1 MNYINV
7 NLKVLL
13 MDTDYYARHAINSY
27 LAWDRRTR
35 VTQLCDDER
44 IMWEYLNQTPLAELP
59 DVIVIDADHLGG
71 ADALTQ
77 QIERLR
83 AKIKNVIVLCMAQTI
98 DARLIDASAQAG
110 ARGHLLKSDVRSQ
123 IAWAIV
129 KGYVEKI
136 DFIVT
141 SSIAHSIEHYSYSYA
156 HVRARKV
163 VMLPRRREYSQLTPR
178 IRQAVELCVV
188 NGMPAHLAADEMGIS
203 LHTIRSYIKE
213 AYRILESEDSTD
225 YPVDMSP
232 QERAFMR
239 LTKFEDEDA

>member
-1 MNYINV
+1 
-7 NLKVLL
+7 

-35 VTQLCDDER
+35 VTQMCDDDR
-44 IMWEYLNQTPLAELP
+44 AMWEYLQHTPLAELP
-59 DVIVIDADHLGG
+59 DVIVIDADHIGG
-71 ADALTQ
+71 ADVLHH

-83 AKIKNVIVLCMAQTI
+83 DKIKAVMVICLAQTI
-98 DARLIDASAQAG
+98 DVRLIDASAYAG

-129 KGYVEKI
+129 KAHVEKI

-141 SSIAHSIEHYSYSYA
+141 SSIAAATEDYGASA
-156 HVRARKV
+156 AFTHVRARRMV
-163 VMLPRRREYSQLTPR
+163 RLPRRREYPQLTPR

-188 NGMPAHLAADEMGIS
+188 SGMPAHLAADEMGIS

-213 AYRILESEDSTD
+213 AYRILESEDDND
-225 YPVDMSP
+225 YPTDMSP

-239 LTKFEDEDA
+239 LTRFEDEST

>member
-1 MNYINV
+1 MNYVNV

-13 MDTDYYARHAINSY
+13 MDTDYYARHAVNSY

-35 VTQLCDDER
+35 VTQMCEDER
-44 IMWEYLNQTPLAELP
+44 AMWAYLAHTPLAELP
-59 DVIVIDADHLGG
+59 DVILIDADHLGG
-71 ADALTQ
+71 ADILRH

-83 AKIKNVIVLCMAQTI
+83 AKIKNVMVICLAQTI
-98 DARLIDASAQAG
+98 DVRLIDASAEAG
-110 ARGHLLKSDVRSQ
+110 ARGHLLKSEVRSQ

-129 KGYVEKI
+129 KAHVEKI

-141 SSIAHSIEHYSYSYA
+141 PSIADAVESSSQTRLRRA
-156 HVRARKV
+156 VR
-163 VMLPRRREYSQLTPR
+163 LPRRREYAQLTPR

-213 AYRILESEDSTD
+213 AYRILESEDATD

-239 LTKFEDEDA
+239 LTKFEDEEE